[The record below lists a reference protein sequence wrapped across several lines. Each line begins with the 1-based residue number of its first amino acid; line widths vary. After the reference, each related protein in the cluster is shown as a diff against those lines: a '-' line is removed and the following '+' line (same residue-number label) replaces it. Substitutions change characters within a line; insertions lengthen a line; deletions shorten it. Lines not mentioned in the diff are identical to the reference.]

1 MHATAYINGRMAVD
15 LLALARAYHVADP
28 EFSASLP
35 EAGGAAA
42 SMPEAGGPAA
52 SVVAVAQEEKEE
64 DEIVD
69 GWKRM
74 KTTDGR
80 VRWSKW
86 IGGERI
92 RSANPSMKM
101 TKEAA
106 AATARC
112 RFLQNAKRRSEYK
125 FAEHTNATVN
135 DRRSK
140 TEWTMDQNIWLK
152 MTAKI
157 KQQ

>member
-1 MHATAYINGRMAVD
+1 MAVD

-35 EAGGAAA
+35 DAGGAAA
-42 SMPEAGGPAA
+42 SMPDDQQPGVEDEQRALDDDGCA
-52 SVVAVAQEEKEE
+52 VVAVAQEEKEE

-140 TEWTMDQNIWLK
+140 TEWTMNQNI
-152 MTAKI
+152 
-157 KQQ
+157 